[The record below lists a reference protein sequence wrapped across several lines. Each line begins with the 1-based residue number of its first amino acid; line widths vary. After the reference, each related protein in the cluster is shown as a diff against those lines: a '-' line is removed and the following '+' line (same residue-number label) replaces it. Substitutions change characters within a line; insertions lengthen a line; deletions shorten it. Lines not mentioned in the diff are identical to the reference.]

1 MENND
6 MNVLAIIQ
14 ARMSSSRLPR
24 KMTLPIIDGKGA
36 LELMLERVA
45 ECANINSLAVA
56 TTIET
61 DDDEIAALCAEL
73 GVECVR
79 GSLDDVLDRFH
90 TAMAIHPDADT
101 IVRLTGDCPLHDP
114 DVIDTIIAKFA
125 ETDADYLS
133 NVAPP
138 TFPDGLD
145 TEVLTRKALEKTWS
159 DAKKTSEREH
169 VTLHIRN
176 HPEKFKLANHE
187 NPENLSSLRWTLDE
201 PADLKFIAAVYERLY
216 PVNPRFGMRDVLM
229 LLKEHPELSNINT
242 GIARNEGLE
251 KSLALES
258 EKEKR

>member
-1 MENND
+1 
-6 MNVLAIIQ
+6 
-14 ARMSSSRLPR
+14 
-24 KMTLPIIDGKGA
+24 
-36 LELMLERVA
+36 MLERVA
-45 ECANINSLAVA
+45 ECANINSLTVA

-61 DDDEIAALCAEL
+61 DDDEIAALCAKL

-90 TAMAIHPDADT
+90 AAIARHPAADT

-145 TEVLTRKALEKTWS
+145 TEVFTRKALEKTWR
-159 DAKKTSEREH
+159 DATKQSEREH

-201 PADLKFIAAVYERLY
+201 PADLEFISAVYAELY
-216 PVNPRFGMRDVLM
+216 NRDQRFNMTDILE
-229 LLKEHPELSNINT
+229 LLKRKPEFLTINT

-251 KSLALES
+251 KSLALENN
-258 EKEKR
+258 EKMENR